1 MRMITLI
8 SLMSAIMLQ
17 GGVAAI
23 NNALSGCANG
33 AAGSSGDATYDAF
46 NGAAAADAAEG
57 NNNGVGELPSMLKDD
72 EDAAT
77 GLTASTTGN
86 L

>member
-1 MRMITLI
+1 MRV
-8 SLMSAIMLQ
+8 SATMQQ
-17 GGVAAI
+17 GGVAAT

-33 AAGSSGDATYDAF
+33 AAGAGSSGDATSCAT
-46 NGAAAADAAEG
+46 NGAAAANAAEG
-57 NNNGVGELPSMLKDD
+57 NNNGARELPSMLRGDD
-72 EDAAT
+72 DAAA

>member
-1 MRMITLI
+1 MRV
-8 SLMSAIMLQ
+8 SAMMRQ

-33 AAGSSGDATYDAF
+33 AAGAGSSGDATFGAT

-57 NNNGVGELPSMLKDD
+57 NNNGAGELPSMLRG
-72 EDAAT
+72 DADVAA